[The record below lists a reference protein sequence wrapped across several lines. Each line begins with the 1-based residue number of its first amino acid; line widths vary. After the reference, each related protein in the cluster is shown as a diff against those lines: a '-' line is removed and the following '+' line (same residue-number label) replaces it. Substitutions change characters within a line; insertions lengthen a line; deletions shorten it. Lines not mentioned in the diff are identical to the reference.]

1 MGTVVMPKNSADLD
15 VLNPILEFYYEKNDW
30 VENSDYI
37 AYIKKYL
44 LDNGIDDKEREPQHY
59 TKRMQILAY
68 FGFIEWEEFE
78 NSQSN
83 RRITI
88 LGKKFYEAIKSENQ
102 DFINEVILK
111 SLTKTVFGRNNV
123 GAPASDSDVEA
134 PVVCIRAI
142 LDLSYINKIEFAY
155 LLYKMQD
162 NGFTY
167 STIIKEIQDI
177 RAGKLKPIQLPEEA
191 NKYTDWKPINF
202 LERFNF
208 LETENSETGININ
221 VLKNYKNQL
230 KNLKIYN
237 VDKDVEF
244 ESLPHSS
251 PKAKK
256 PAEPYEQIVFYG
268 VPGSGKSYKIDNE
281 KTFGASD
288 YQKQKV
294 VFHPDYTNSDFIGQ
308 IIPKMNEIVE
318 GETKKSVIEYS
329 FKPGPFTTILRRAL
343 RDKENQ
349 YYLLIE
355 EINRG
360 NAAAIFGDLFQLLDR
375 DDVGWSCSPVN
386 NDDINFYI
394 ASEYEFWEDG
404 YSDSHPYSN
413 ESVNH
418 PDGTEQFSRNSGIQL
433 PPNLSIY
440 ATMNTNDQNVFSLD
454 NAFNRRFLSEYISN
468 KEDYKNE
475 AHRNQFNLKIG
486 ETGIYW
492 GNFRNLINKKI
503 IDSGFINAEDKQLG
517 LFFIKKSRDFDGITQ
532 KDFADKVLKYLW
544 HDVFKRDKD
553 IFKDSAEMKIT
564 SFEDLIDNFKD
575 KVAFRNCF
583 NSDFV
588 TALEQNN
595 NPLTESPEQL
605 AQSE

>member
-1 MGTVVMPKNSADLD
+1 MSSVKDIVSSVFKRYEGEYLTPERIRNECSILSKATDEDNPGDPGRTARDFFNDGFVQRDASSNYCYDSSKISDSLVNEFSQFENLYNRLPKDFKPTA
-15 VLNPILEFYYEKNDW
+15 VLKIPLGNVPENNYVDFLASEF
-30 VENSDYI
+30 
-37 AYIKKYL
+37 KKYKEKFKTY
-44 LDNGIDDKEREPQHY
+44 GIH
-59 TKRMQILAY
+59 Y
-68 FGFIEWEEFE
+68 FGLKYSKAITDKNINISEIIQKANESEIWKNELRKMIEVYKIAV
-78 NSQSN
+78 S
-83 RRITI
+83 R
-88 LGKKFYEAIKSENQ
+88 
-102 DFINEVILK
+102 NEVDYE
-111 SLTKTVFGRNNV
+111 T
-123 GAPASDSDVEA
+123 DS
-134 PVVCIRAI
+134 
-142 LDLSYINKIEFAY
+142 K
-155 LLYKMQD
+155 
-162 NGFTY
+162 
-167 STIIKEIQDI
+167 
-177 RAGKLKPIQLPEEA
+177 
-191 NKYTDWKPINF
+191 
-202 LERFNF
+202 
-208 LETENSETGININ
+208 IN
-221 VLKNYKNQL
+221 VTE
-230 KNLKIYN
+230 I
-237 VDKDVEF
+237 
-244 ESLPHSS
+244 SPS
-251 PKAKK
+251 PKATK
-256 PAEPYEQIVFYG
+256 PAESYEQIVFYG

-281 KTFGASD
+281 KTAGASE

-294 VFHPDYTNSDFIGQ
+294 VFHPDYTNADFIGQ
-308 IIPKMNEIVE
+308 IIPKMKESGE
-318 GETKKSVIEYS
+318 GENKKSVIEYS

-375 DDVGWSCSPVN
+375 NDDGWSCSPVN

-394 ASEYEFWEDG
+394 ASEYEFWDEK
-404 YSDSHPYSN
+404 YSDSHTYSF

-418 PDGTEQFSRNSGIQL
+418 PDGTEPFSRNTGIQL

-468 KEDYKNE
+468 KENSKNE

-492 GNFRNLINKKI
+492 GNFRNLINKEI
-503 IDSGFINAEDKQLG
+503 IGSGFINAEDRQFG
-517 LFFIKKSRDFDGITQ
+517 LFFVKKSRGFDGITE

-553 IFKDSAEMKIT
+553 IFKDSTEMKIK

-575 KVAFRNCF
+575 TDAFGKCF

-588 TALEQNN
+588 TALNQSNS
-595 NPLTESPEQL
+595 PLLESPEQL

>member
-83 RRITI
+83 RRITA
-88 LGKKFYEAIKSENQ
+88 LGKKFYEAIKSKNQ
-102 DFINEVILK
+102 GLIDEVILK
-111 SLTKTVFGRNNV
+111 SLTKTVFGRNNF
-123 GAPASDSDVEA
+123 GAPNSNSDIEA
-134 PVVCIRAI
+134 PIVCIRAI
-142 LDLSYINKIEFAY
+142 LDLSFVNKIEFAY

-167 STIIKEIQDI
+167 STIIKEIQNI

-208 LETENSETGININ
+208 LETENSETRININ

-244 ESLPHSS
+244 ENLSPSS
-251 PKAKK
+251 PKATK

-281 KTFGASD
+281 KTDGASD

-294 VFHPDYTNSDFIGQ
+294 VFQPDYTNSDFIGQ
-308 IIPKMNEIVE
+308 IIPKMKETGE
-318 GETKKSVIEYS
+318 GENKKSVIEYS

-343 RDKENQ
+343 RDKKHQ

-375 DDVGWSCSPVN
+375 DDDGWSCSPVN

-394 ASEYEFWEDG
+394 ASEYEFWEDK
-404 YSDSHPYSN
+404 YSDSHPYGA

-418 PDGTEQFSRNSGIQL
+418 PDGTEQFSRNTGIML
-433 PPNLSIY
+433 PPNFSIY
-440 ATMNTNDQNVFSLD
+440 ATMNTNDQNVFTLD

-468 KEDYKNE
+468 KEDSKNK
-475 AHRNQFNLKIG
+475 AHCNQFNLKIG

-492 GNFRNLINKKI
+492 GNFRNLINEEI
-503 IDSGFINAEDKQLG
+503 IGSGFINAEDKQLG
-517 LFFIKKSRDFDGITQ
+517 LFFIKKSRDFDGITA
-532 KDFADKVLKYLW
+532 KDFSDKVLKYLW
-544 HDVFKRDKD
+544 HDVFKRDKN
-553 IFKDSAEMKIT
+553 IFKGSVEIK
-564 SFEDLIDNFKD
+564 SFEDLIDNFNGKD
-575 KVAFRNCF
+575 AFGNCF
-583 NSDFV
+583 DADFV
-588 TALEQNN
+588 AKLKEGN
-595 NPLTESPEQL
+595 NPLSYQPKQAE
-605 AQSE
+605 

>member
-1 MGTVVMPKNSADLD
+1 MSSVKDIVSSVFKRYEGEYLTPERIRNECSILSKATDEDNPGDPGRTARDFFNDGFVQRDASSNYCYDSSKISDSLVNEFSQFENLYNRLPKDFKPTA
-15 VLNPILEFYYEKNDW
+15 VLKIPLGNVPENNCVDFLAYEF
-30 VENSDYI
+30 
-37 AYIKKYL
+37 KKYKEKFKTY
-44 LDNGIDDKEREPQHY
+44 GIH
-59 TKRMQILAY
+59 Y
-68 FGFIEWEEFE
+68 FGLKYSKAITDKNINISEIIQKANESEIWKNELRKMIEVYKIAV
-78 NSQSN
+78 S
-83 RRITI
+83 R
-88 LGKKFYEAIKSENQ
+88 
-102 DFINEVILK
+102 NEVDYE
-111 SLTKTVFGRNNV
+111 T
-123 GAPASDSDVEA
+123 DS
-134 PVVCIRAI
+134 
-142 LDLSYINKIEFAY
+142 K
-155 LLYKMQD
+155 
-162 NGFTY
+162 
-167 STIIKEIQDI
+167 
-177 RAGKLKPIQLPEEA
+177 
-191 NKYTDWKPINF
+191 
-202 LERFNF
+202 
-208 LETENSETGININ
+208 IN
-221 VLKNYKNQL
+221 VTE
-230 KNLKIYN
+230 I
-237 VDKDVEF
+237 
-244 ESLPHSS
+244 SPS
-251 PKAKK
+251 PKATK

-281 KTFGASD
+281 KTAGASE

-308 IIPKMNEIVE
+308 IIPKMKEIGE
-318 GETKKSVIEYS
+318 GENKKSVIEYS

-343 RDKENQ
+343 RDKKNQ

-375 DDVGWSCSPVN
+375 NDDGWSCSPVN

-394 ASEYEFWEDG
+394 ASEYEFWDEK
-404 YSDSHPYSN
+404 YSDSHTYSF

-418 PDGTEQFSRNSGIQL
+418 PDGTSPFSRNTGIQL

-468 KEDYKNE
+468 KENSKNE

-492 GNFRNLINKKI
+492 GNFRNLINKEI
-503 IDSGFINAEDKQLG
+503 IGSGFINAEDRQLG
-517 LFFIKKSRDFDGITQ
+517 LFFVKKSRGFDGITE

-553 IFKDSAEMKIT
+553 IFKDSTEMKIK
-564 SFEDLIDNFKD
+564 SFEDLIDNFKGAD
-575 KVAFRNCF
+575 AFGKCF

-588 TALEQNN
+588 TALKQSNS
-595 NPLTESPEQL
+595 PLLESPEQL